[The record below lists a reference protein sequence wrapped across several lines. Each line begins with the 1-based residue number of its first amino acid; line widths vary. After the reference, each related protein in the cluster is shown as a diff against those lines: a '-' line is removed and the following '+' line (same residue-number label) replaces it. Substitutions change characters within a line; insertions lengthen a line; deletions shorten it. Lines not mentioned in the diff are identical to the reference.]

1 MQAWLQSAQVPRCRI
16 VTTIL
21 AILVLLVLAWLAV
34 KVIGFAIKATFV
46 LLIAGTLYWLL
57 APMLGLPLP

>member
-1 MQAWLQSAQVPRCRI
+1 M
-16 VTTIL
+16 TTIL